1 MKVYNETKTQELKEY
16 DLTKGYLKEDKIIV
30 KTHQAQKEVKEI
42 SHEEIVAEYPNGGK
56 DVKIII
62 DTPYQPAKDVWNEY
76 EDIQVYMLFSEE
88 EQKQL
93 ESEQLKSKNERKLQE
108 LKQRLS
114 QLSEDLIQST
124 AGEIIADID
133 SRKAEF
139 VKLHNE
145 LRVLLGKDERKVE

>member
-1 MKVYNETKTQELKEY
+1 MKIAIRKETSGIYIDKTA
-16 DLTKGYLKEDKIIV
+16 LTR
-30 KTHQAQKEVKEI
+30 
-42 SHEEIVAEYPNGGK
+42 
-56 DVKIII
+56 
-62 DTPYQPAKDVWNEY
+62 
-76 EDIQVYMLFSEE
+76 FSEE
-88 EQKQL
+88 ELKQPPYNFSVVEVAKEDCDGNDFNDDLTFNIEKYNARKLL
-93 ESEQLKSKNERKLQE
+93 ESNQSKISE

-145 LRVLLGKDERKVE
+145 LRVLLGKEERKVE

>member
-1 MKVYNETKTQELKEY
+1 MKVYNELKTQELKEY
-16 DLTKGYLKEDKIIV
+16 DLKKGYLKEDKIII
-30 KTHQAQKEVKEI
+30 KTHEAQKEVREI

-56 DVKIII
+56 DVKIVI
-62 DTPYQPAKDVWNEY
+62 DTPYQPAKDVWTEY
-76 EDIQVYMLFSEE
+76 EDIQIYIPFS
-88 EQKQL
+88 Q
-93 ESEQLKSKNERKLQE
+93 EQLKEQKISE

-124 AGEIIADID
+124 AGEIIDDID

-145 LRVLLGKDERKVE
+145 LRVLLGKSERKVEKVI